1 MHHVVFKLNMC
12 FTPPPPVDPITPSNP
27 DDNSPRLQQSQS
39 QWWEGAESKRSPPP
53 LPHPVWSEME
63 WCCCS
68 SHTFTQQ
75 VQWVWVWWGGGC
87 FLLSLLSL
95 EQQRD
100 WLSSSSPL
108 VYASSQ
114 SFMWLPHGVTA
125 LPNQCK
131 ICGGGETGQR
141 NEQIR
146 SSAAKAKQKKK
157 QTKNSSPSAR
167 QTRTERSGGQTAV
180 FCCCCCCCAQPLCC
194 HFQFVPG

>member
-1 MHHVVFKLNMC
+1 MVSFHMHHVVFKLNMC
-12 FTPPPPVDPITPSNP
+12 FPPPPPPPFSVDPIIPSNP
-27 DDNSPRLQQSQS
+27 DDNSPRLQQSQW

-75 VQWVWVWWGGGC
+75 VQWVWGWWGGGASC
-87 FLLSLLSL
+87 WASSLSL

-131 ICGGGETGQR
+131 ICRGKNGAKERANKEQR
-141 NEQIR
+141 
-146 SSAAKAKQKKK
+146 S
-157 QTKNSSPSAR
+157 
-167 QTRTERSGGQTAV
+167 
-180 FCCCCCCCAQPLCC
+180 
-194 HFQFVPG
+194 